1 LGAELIPLVPR
12 GRQQVIQ
19 SYGGG
24 GFTVA
29 GQRYR
34 GGVLV
39 FPDRTVAW
47 AGSAEPSLESLAA
60 ITTPGAEITLL
71 LLGLGAQGGLASAAL
86 RAGLKQSGISVEAM
100 STAAACRTFN
110 VLLAEE
116 RRVAAAL
123 LAVE

>member
-1 LGAELIPLVPR
+1 VGTELTPLVAR

-34 GGVLV
+34 GGILV
-39 FPDRTVAW
+39 FPERTVAW
-47 AGSAEPSLESLAA
+47 AGSAEPSLDSLAA
-60 ITTPGAEITLL
+60 VTAPDAEITLL
-71 LLGLGAQGGLASAAL
+71 LLGLGAQGGLAPATL
-86 RAGLKQSGISVEAM
+86 RASLKQSGISVEAM

>member
-1 LGAELIPLVPR
+1 MAVEAIPLVPR

-34 GGVLV
+34 GDVLV
-39 FPDRTVAW
+39 FPERTVAW
-47 AGSAEPSLESLAA
+47 SGAADPSLESLVAV
-60 ITTPGAEITLL
+60 TGAGADISLL
-71 LLGLGAQGGLASAAL
+71 LLGLGANGGLGSPAL
-86 RAGLKQSGISVEAM
+86 RTALKKWGIAVEAM
-100 STAAACRTFN
+100 TTAAACRTFN

-123 LAVE
+123 LAIE

>member
-1 LGAELIPLVPR
+1 MAVEAIPLVPR

-34 GGVLV
+34 GDVLV
-39 FPDRTVAW
+39 FPERTVAW
-47 AGSAEPSLESLAA
+47 SGTADPSLESLADVA
-60 ITTPGAEITLL
+60 AAGADVALL
-71 LLGLGAQGGLASAAL
+71 LLGLGINGGLAAPAL
-86 RAGLKQSGISVEAM
+86 RAALKKSGIAVEAM
-100 STAAACRTFN
+100 TTAAACRTFN

-123 LAVE
+123 LAIE

>member
-1 LGAELIPLVPR
+1 MAVEAIPLVPR

-24 GFTVA
+24 FTVA

-34 GGVLV
+34 GDALV
-39 FPDRTVAW
+39 FPERTVAW
-47 AGSAEPSLESLAA
+47 FGTADPSLESLAA
-60 ITTPGAEITLL
+60 VTAAGADVALL
-71 LLGLGAQGGLASAAL
+71 LLGPGANGGLAAPVLRAAL
-86 RAGLKQSGISVEAM
+86 KKSGIAVEAM
-100 STAAACRTFN
+100 TTAAACRTFN

-123 LAVE
+123 LAIE